1 MSTDRQTNV
10 EVDGLDAAEAIAGG
24 PGTSHAGS
32 KAVKSRGKTTE
43 SARIGTESIAGPKKI
58 GVVHT
63 VLLLRI
69 EKRMSRWMGLQHIEY
84 MEARK

>member
-1 MSTDRQTNV
+1 M
-10 EVDGLDAAEAIAGG
+10 EVDGSDTAEVMAGS
-24 PGTSHAGS
+24 PGTSHAVI

-43 SARIGTESIAGPKKI
+43 SARIGTESIAGLKKN

-69 EKRMSRWMGLQHIEY
+69 EKTMSRWMGIQHMKY